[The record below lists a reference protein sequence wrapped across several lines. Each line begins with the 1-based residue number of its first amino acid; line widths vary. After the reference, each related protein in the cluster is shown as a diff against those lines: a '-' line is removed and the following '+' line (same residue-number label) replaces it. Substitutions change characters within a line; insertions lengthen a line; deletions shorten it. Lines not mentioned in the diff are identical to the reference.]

1 MGENRLFKFQK
12 LTPFEKAE
20 MTGYEENLDYV
31 FEKDNGDIK
40 NVAISGPFGSGKS
53 SVIRTYDKEH
63 PDKKFIYISLAH
75 FEGIPDE
82 DDEYESVLEKKI
94 INHLIQ
100 QVPECDVP
108 DSGLRVKR
116 TFDTKKGKS
125 LAIRFVILI
134 AFILYCSMW
143 PDIHEM
149 EDKVRLC
156 DVLTGV
162 IGTAI
167 IGGVGL
173 LNIFW
178 LIIKA
183 LHAINNRRGIKSI
196 QFKDVSMEFDDDQ
209 DKSYFDKHLDEILYL
224 LQHAK
229 CDAIIFEDIDRFD
242 KADLK
247 LLEHLRELCI
257 LGNSR
262 IAVADEHTCRT
273 LRFIY
278 LIGDDVFKSNSDRTK
293 FFDLIIPV
301 IPVVDA
307 SNSYAKMREIFEK
320 VGIFEQFDDHFL
332 RGLCLYLDDF
342 RTVKNII
349 NEYQIYATKLKKTAK
364 DPNKLLAI
372 IAYKNVFP
380 DDFSKLQ
387 YEDGYLYRVFQK
399 KKSIADSISE
409 LKKKRLEELKD
420 ILKKSDQEKLIN
432 LEELEVVKRDRRSRP
447 GVYNDYS
454 YLQWQN
460 TIYPQRRENIENK
473 SKENNERIRKEISE
487 IQKEISHISN
497 KHLYQLIT
505 EQNEDEV
512 FNAFKVSKEE
522 LLFYEAIGKRRIIHF
537 LIGNGY
543 IDETTYR
550 DYIAYFYEKGISY
563 SDKDFLISINSHRAK
578 EFDYKISDPVLLLEY
593 LNPNDF
599 IQKETRNFMLV
610 DYLLENNMTDY
621 LEKFAYQI
629 QENIDYDFVAKFFR
643 HTENKGTFARM
654 LNKYWNNAVVSLI
667 SSDNQDMSLPET
679 QQYVIYTLAYCD
691 ISDLPSYDVEGKLT
705 NYITN
710 NFYNAECKEDDLNS
724 VRAGL
729 AVLKIK
735 FKNLDEQ
742 IKYSDLRKAIYY
754 SNLYELNQGNISS
767 ILANEYNL
775 EREKTEGRELSA
787 AFSDINQPLCKYIN
801 DHITD
806 VMDDVVLKYDEIC
819 DDQETVTDII
829 NGIVPEDEKEEYISK
844 ITIRYTDLST
854 LDENQWKKIIIYN
867 KAEHNAEVILT
878 YYNKFKLTSELIIF
892 INSSV
897 QNIDYQNIPEDLK
910 AVVRDFWMDSIK
922 CNTLDDDKYAEIV
935 SAIGEE
941 ISAFNIHG
949 LNGNKVAFL
958 IEENIIDMNVSNL
971 TFIRRNYKSLVQA
984 FVDNNVSGYLDIAK
998 GNMFIVEE
1006 AIDLLDDEN
1015 IAVESRKELIS
1026 RCSSVISLKDKKYDD
1041 SLVIDILSQKLD
1053 TNDLPYLFEHYDDYS
1068 EVVKTELYKLVTSNI
1083 HLVKKNIVKIAENED
1098 LIEKIFTDTGV
1109 TINDKSVILD
1119 SLITS
1124 GISINIKTLL
1134 KNMGMNCL
1142 VKIVSGGK
1150 DKLPQIQN
1158 SVEHKIILNVFK
1170 KHKMIKDFSVDEESN
1185 MIKVT
1190 RK

>member
-1 MGENRLFKFQK
+1 MDRYRLLRTYVELFSCKLQAAQIWEEEYYCGMGENRSFKFQK

-224 LQHAK
+224 LQNAK

-262 IAVADEHTCRT
+262 IAVADGHTCRT

-349 NEYQIYATKLKKTAK
+349 EIL
-364 DPNKLLAI
+364 
-372 IAYKNVFP
+372 
-380 DDFSKLQ
+380 
-387 YEDGYLYRVFQK
+387 
-399 KKSIADSISE
+399 SIWEI
-409 LKKKRLEELKD
+409 LPKEE
-420 ILKKSDQEKLIN
+420 QT
-432 LEELEVVKRDRRSRP
+432 
-447 GVYNDYS
+447 
-454 YLQWQN
+454 N
-460 TIYPQRRENIENK
+460 TIINPF
-473 SKENNERIRKEISE
+473 IRVG
-487 IQKEISHISN
+487 
-497 KHLYQLIT
+497 LTVLMLIFVIWGWIFFT
-505 EQNEDEV
+505 KMVKQI
-512 FNAFKVSKEE
+512 
-522 LLFYEAIGKRRIIHF
+522 FY
-537 LIGNGY
+537 
-543 IDETTYR
+543 
-550 DYIAYFYEKGISY
+550 
-563 SDKDFLISINSHRAK
+563 
-578 EFDYKISDPVLLLEY
+578 
-593 LNPNDF
+593 
-599 IQKETRNFMLV
+599 M
-610 DYLLENNMTDY
+610 
-621 LEKFAYQI
+621 QI
-629 QENIDYDFVAKFFR
+629 
-643 HTENKGTFARM
+643 
-654 LNKYWNNAVVSLI
+654 
-667 SSDNQDMSLPET
+667 P
-679 QQYVIYTLAYCD
+679 
-691 ISDLPSYDVEGKLT
+691 GKLR
-705 NYITN
+705 
-710 NFYNAECKEDDLNS
+710 K
-724 VRAGL
+724 
-729 AVLKIK
+729 K
-735 FKNLDEQ
+735 FE
-742 IKYSDLRKAIYY
+742 
-754 SNLYELNQGNISS
+754 YE
-767 ILANEYNL
+767 
-775 EREKTEGRELSA
+775 
-787 AFSDINQPLCKYIN
+787 
-801 DHITD
+801 
-806 VMDDVVLKYDEIC
+806 
-819 DDQETVTDII
+819 
-829 NGIVPEDEKEEYISK
+829 
-844 ITIRYTDLST
+844 
-854 LDENQWKKIIIYN
+854 
-867 KAEHNAEVILT
+867 
-878 YYNKFKLTSELIIF
+878 
-892 INSSV
+892 
-897 QNIDYQNIPEDLK
+897 
-910 AVVRDFWMDSIK
+910 
-922 CNTLDDDKYAEIV
+922 
-935 SAIGEE
+935 
-941 ISAFNIHG
+941 
-949 LNGNKVAFL
+949 
-958 IEENIIDMNVSNL
+958 
-971 TFIRRNYKSLVQA
+971 
-984 FVDNNVSGYLDIAK
+984 
-998 GNMFIVEE
+998 
-1006 AIDLLDDEN
+1006 
-1015 IAVESRKELIS
+1015 
-1026 RCSSVISLKDKKYDD
+1026 
-1041 SLVIDILSQKLD
+1041 
-1053 TNDLPYLFEHYDDYS
+1053 
-1068 EVVKTELYKLVTSNI
+1068 
-1083 HLVKKNIVKIAENED
+1083 
-1098 LIEKIFTDTGV
+1098 
-1109 TINDKSVILD
+1109 
-1119 SLITS
+1119 
-1124 GISINIKTLL
+1124 
-1134 KNMGMNCL
+1134 
-1142 VKIVSGGK
+1142 
-1150 DKLPQIQN
+1150 
-1158 SVEHKIILNVFK
+1158 
-1170 KHKMIKDFSVDEESN
+1170 
-1185 MIKVT
+1185 
-1190 RK
+1190 